1 MSDIS
6 VIKNTKS
13 NKQKK
18 KIPPKKKTIQEWL
31 QPDRVAD

>member
-6 VIKNTKS
+6 VIKNTKP

-18 KIPPKKKTIQEWL
+18 NKTKNKHIQEWL